1 MWSERH
7 LRTGSRTINGS
18 KYLGSV
24 CLWSRLLRMYLKY
37 TTDTQS
43 VSSVVCICKR
53 TWDVLKT
60 RGDITL
66 GHDVQGKQDTC
77 NWGGKMHPGT
87 SHCFSRKTTT
97 TFYQIKSSCL
107 WELLLQLSKR
117 RGRGGEQ
124 ISDFHRKRMISKL
137 WLLRTQEREWLI
149 CSKCETHGF
158 LRGLLSTLH
167 SYFSYMKET
176 NY

>member
-77 NWGGKMHPGT
+77 NWGGKNAPRHLP
-87 SHCFSRKTTT
+87 
-97 TFYQIKSSCL
+97 
-107 WELLLQLSKR
+107 LLLQKDNHYILSNQKLLPM
-117 RGRGGEQ
+117 GTFITAIKKTGQGWGTDFWFPQEKNDFQ
-124 ISDFHRKRMISKL
+124 IMTFENARERMTYL
-137 WLLRTQEREWLI
+137 Q
-149 CSKCETHGF
+149 
-158 LRGLLSTLH
+158 
-167 SYFSYMKET
+167 
-176 NY
+176 